1 LAEKQELDSL
11 IIENRKTFIRHFVV
25 AFLVLTLILVPVR
38 VMFASVG
45 NINLFGGS
53 GNLMKEMP
61 ILVDENSP
69 FFESFKDAKR
79 VNVLLMGTNQSLSD
93 TIILASY
100 DMENQKVDLISIPRD
115 TYFERDGYNSP
126 AERKINAAYGAGK
139 ALSSA
144 TAVSEVL
151 MGMPIHYY
159 AVVDYKGVANIV
171 DSMGGVPVNV
181 PFHMVY
187 NDPYAK
193 PQLHINI
200 EEGYQVLDGEKA
212 VQFIRYRHGYT
223 EGDIGRVKAQQE
235 FMKAAFR
242 QALSLK
248 LPAVASTVFENVE
261 SDITLGMATKI
272 ATKAVGLTSESIT
285 TYLLP
290 GHSQT
295 INGASY
301 WISDR
306 DQIEQ
311 MLLTIYAPKA
321 AADETSPAAA
331 GTEQN

>member
-1 LAEKQELDSL
+1 M
-11 IIENRKTFIRHFVV
+11 IIENRKDFIRHFII
-25 AFLVLTLILVPVR
+25 AFIVLTLILVPAR

-45 NINLFGGS
+45 NISLFNS
-53 GNLMKEMP
+53 SDNLMKEMP
-61 ILVDENSP
+61 VLVDENSP

-79 VNVLLMGTNQSLSD
+79 VNILLMGTNQRLSD
-93 TIILASY
+93 TLILASY
-100 DMENQKVDLISIPRD
+100 DMENKKVDLISIPRD

-139 ALSSA
+139 ALGSA

-193 PQLHINI
+193 PQLHIDI
-200 EEGYQVLDGEKA
+200 EEGYQVLSGEKA

-235 FMKAAFR
+235 FMKAAFS

-248 LPAVASTVFENVE
+248 LPAVASTVFQNVE

-301 WISDR
+301 WISDP
-306 DQIEQ
+306 DLIEQ

-321 AADETSPAAA
+321 AADETSPAAEA
-331 GTEQN
+331 